1 MYLIEVNF
9 QEQNECKTRFTYLV
23 QDNIQLIPGDRVV
36 VPVLEHYI
44 FKVAIVIKTIKG
56 PEMVKKIITD
66 NSQIKYR
73 YIAQKLDLTAY
84 ESTFESEP
92 ATKRL

>member
-9 QEQNECKTRFTYLV
+9 QEQNDGKRFTYLV

-36 VPVLEHYI
+36 VPVLEHYT
-44 FKVAIVIKTIKG
+44 FRVAIVIKTIKG
-56 PEMVKKIITD
+56 QEVKNLVTD
-66 NSQIKYR
+66 NSPIEYR

-84 ESTFESEP
+84 EATFESEP